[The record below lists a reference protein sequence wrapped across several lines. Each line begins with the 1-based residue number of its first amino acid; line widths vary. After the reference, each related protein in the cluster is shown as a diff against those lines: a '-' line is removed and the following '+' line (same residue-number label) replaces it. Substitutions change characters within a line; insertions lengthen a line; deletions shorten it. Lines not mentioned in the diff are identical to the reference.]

1 MRTSDLNARS
11 QRHLVM
17 QTKTTVRTIA
27 LLCASGAIT
36 ACYTYTPISLDRL
49 QPGMEIRAHLTGAGL
64 DRVRRVPEQRFF
76 DRLELSGA
84 VMDVNTDTIALIVP
98 SNVFDG
104 AAAADLRRTI
114 ALGRADFDVT
124 ELRRLNRRKT
134 ALAIGGGALLVT
146 VAIVRMRGNGLWTPN
161 STTVSPSENR
171 QPARH

>member
-1 MRTSDLNARS
+1 
-11 QRHLVM
+11 M

-27 LLCASGAIT
+27 LLCASVATT
-36 ACYTYTPISLDRL
+36 ACYSYAPISLDHL

-84 VMDVNTDTIALIVP
+84 VMDVNKDTIALIVP

-114 ALGRADFDVT
+114 ALGRADFDGT

-134 ALAIGGGALLVT
+134 ALAIGGGALLLT
-146 VAIVRMRGNGLWTPN
+146 VAIVRMRGSGLWTPS

-171 QPARH
+171 QPVRP